1 MNKKE
6 IEELKRLL
14 FQDRLTQYGKRMLVQ
29 YLEQKESILDRVTD
43 KLKELNQKYKN
54 AMSLLNRKSFIAK
67 EYCTTTYDKE
77 KFKLISITKIEWN
90 NWEKW
95 DWKNNI

>member
-54 AMSLLNRKSFIAK
+54 EYKIVECLDLIDPNLTALQELSCIRKRTRGNRRGLLSRLSR
-67 EYCTTTYDKE
+67 
-77 KFKLISITKIEWN
+77 LRMV
-90 NWEKW
+90 
-95 DWKNNI
+95 

>member
-54 AMSLLNRKSFIAK
+54 EYKIVECLDLIDPNLTALQELSCITDDIAEILNIL
-67 EYCTTTYDKE
+67 EGE
-77 KFKLISITKIEWN
+77 
-90 NWEKW
+90 
-95 DWKNNI
+95 KNNGRLL